1 MELIPSIPESQSSGS
16 QTPTM
21 SLAGRLLNVFA
32 APGEVFAEIKMAP
45 TSVANWLVPALLA
58 TVIGSLSV
66 VIVFSQPA
74 IVQQIREQQ
83 MKVFEDQ
90 VSAGKMTRAQAD
102 QTEAMVEKF
111 SGPTIMMI
119 SGSVGA
125 VCSSFMRVFWW
136 ALVLWLLGLIF
147 LKTKLDYLKTVEA
160 AGLATMITILG
171 TIVALLLTVILGKMT
186 TPSLALLLDHFDSKN
201 GLHLALAAVNLF
213 ALWQVGVMAT
223 GLARLSGARFSKA
236 LGLTTGYWVAIQLF
250 FILIAVLTNAI
261 FAAAK

>member
-1 MELIPSIPESQSSGS
+1 
-16 QTPTM
+16 M

-32 APGEVFAEIKMAP
+32 APGEVFDEIKTAP
-45 TSVANWLVPALLA
+45 YRVTNWLTPALLA
-58 TVIGSLSV
+58 AVIGSLSV
-66 VIVFSQPA
+66 VIMFSQPA
-74 IVQQIREQQ
+74 IIQQIREQQ
-83 MKVFEDQ
+83 TKVFEDQ

-125 VCSSFMRVFWW
+125 VCSSFIRVFWW

-147 LKTKLDYLKTVEA
+147 LKTKLDYLKAVEV

-171 TIVALLLTVILGKMT
+171 TIVTLLLTVILGKIT

-236 LGLTTGYWVAIQLF
+236 LGLTTGCWVAIQLF

-261 FAAAK
+261 FTAAK

>member
-1 MELIPSIPESQSSGS
+1 
-16 QTPTM
+16 M

-32 APGEVFAEIKMAP
+32 APREVFDEIRATP
-45 TSVANWLVPALLA
+45 YRTANWLMPALLA
-58 TVIGSLSV
+58 AVIGSLSV
-66 VIVFSQPA
+66 VIMFSQPA
-74 IVQQIREQQ
+74 IIQQIREQQ
-83 MKVFEDQ
+83 TKIFEDQ
-90 VSAGKMTRAQAD
+90 VSAGKMTRVQAD
-102 QTEAMVEKF
+102 QVEAATEKF
-111 SGPTIMMI
+111 GGPTLMKI
-119 SGSVGA
+119 SGSIGA
-125 VCSSFMRVFWW
+125 VVVSFVRVFWW

-147 LKTKLDYLKTVEA
+147 LKTKLDYLKIVEM

-171 TIVALLLTVILGKMT
+171 TIVTLLLTVILGKMT

-213 ALWQVGVMAT
+213 ALWQVGVMAA

-261 FAAAK
+261 FTAAK